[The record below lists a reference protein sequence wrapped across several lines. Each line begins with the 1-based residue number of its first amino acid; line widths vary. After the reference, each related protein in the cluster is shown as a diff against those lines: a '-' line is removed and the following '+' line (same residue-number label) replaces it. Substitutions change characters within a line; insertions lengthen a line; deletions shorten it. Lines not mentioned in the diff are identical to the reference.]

1 MGGSRPALV
10 ATGVAEVLDTCW
22 RCLAASHPP
31 EATNATSTKAQ
42 LRREEDMIADCCKRT
57 KSGG

>member
-22 RCLAASHPP
+22 RCLAASHP